1 MIRRISTKL
10 LLAVLA
16 AVVLPFLGLAVFV
29 DYQMGGRLSRDVVL
43 SSLKGLA
50 ADLAGRVDRVVGQFR
65 GDVRFLAASTLND
78 WAIRERYEEETA
90 RVEPVGTDELG
101 KKFVFRD
108 LLAEQFDAAVI
119 QKGGFDALFLIDYEG
134 RLVATNRIDHNRD
147 PLSRELLDELAQR
160 DFSREPWFE
169 AGMVG
174 VPTSVDQHRSSLLP
188 QPDPSAPPRP
198 EDFHIGFSEPV
209 YSLAEPERE
218 IGVLYVLINWSA
230 IQEEVNARVIK
241 NYFQGLVGPDQFPTA
256 YAWIWGSDADTILA
270 HDDPSL
276 YGESIAASPRV
287 GLPALRDAALAS
299 DWDLYPPYEFRGE
312 HKSAAFKHTAGPEGG
327 GFGWVVGVGID
338 DDDIFQAVRELRSLL
353 FKATL
358 AVLLVAVLLTMVIAR
373 RTTGPIL
380 ELREH
385 TQRVAAGDLD
395 AQIEVRGH
403 DELGELAGAFN
414 AMTRDLKTSREQLV
428 KAEKDAAWR
437 EMARQI
443 AHDIKNPLTPI
454 QLSVDLLKRARD
466 DGSPQFDAIFERTV
480 ETVRRQVAH
489 LRDIAG
495 DFHALTGVGR
505 ARSERVDLAALA
517 GEVLELH
524 AAWAEEHGVRTQRTG
539 SGGVVRADPT
549 LLRRVL
555 QNLVSN
561 AVEAMPE
568 GGELRVDVSQENGR
582 VRLEVRDTG
591 LGVPEDVRPRLF
603 EPYFTTRSSGTGLG
617 LAIARRV
624 IEDAGGTIELVPAQP
639 GPGSVARV
647 ELPAFEAPAA

>member
-50 ADLAGRVDRVVGQFR
+50 ADLAGRVDRVVGQYR

-78 WAIRERYEEETA
+78 WAIRERFEAETERLGQDGNGELKEE
-90 RVEPVGTDELG
+90 
-101 KKFVFRD
+101 FVFRD
-108 LLAEQFDAAVI
+108 LLAEQFDAAVLE
-119 QKGGFDALFLIDYEG
+119 KGGFDALFLIDYEG
-134 RLVATNRIDHNRD
+134 RLVATNRIDH
-147 PLSRELLDELAQR
+147 SRNELAPELLADLAAR

-169 AGMVG
+169 AGMLG
-174 VPTSVDQHRSSLLP
+174 QPTSVDQHRSTLLP
-188 QPDPSAPPRP
+188 QPDPDAPQRP
-198 EDFHIGFSEPV
+198 EDFHIGFTEPV
-209 YSLAEPERE
+209 YSQAEPERE
-218 IGVLYVLINWSA
+218 IGVLYVLINWSP
-230 IQEEVNARVIK
+230 IQKEVNAPVLK
-241 NYFQGLVGPDQFPTA
+241 SYFQGLVGPEEFPSA
-256 YAWIWGSDADTILA
+256 YAWIWGADADTILA

-276 YGESIAASPRV
+276 YGESISSSARV
-287 GLPALRDAALAS
+287 GLPALTQAALAA
-299 DWDLYPPYEFRGE
+299 DWELYPPYEFRGKQ
-312 HKSAAFKHTAGPEGG
+312 KSAAFKHTASPEQG

-338 DDDIFQAVRELRSLL
+338 DDDIFQAVRELRALL

-358 AVLLVAVLLTMVIAR
+358 GVLLVAVLLTMVIAR

-380 ELREH
+380 ALREH
-385 TQRVAAGDLD
+385 TQRVAAGDLE
-395 AQIEVRGH
+395 AQIEVGGH
-403 DELGELAGAFN
+403 DELRELAGAFN
-414 AMTRDLKTSREQLV
+414 AMTRDLKASREQLV
-428 KAEKDAAWR
+428 RAEKDAAWR

-466 DGSPQFDAIFERTV
+466 DASPQFDAIFERTV

-505 ARSERVDLAALA
+505 ARAERVDLAALC
-517 GEVLELH
+517 GEVLDLH
-524 AAWAEEHGVRTQRTG
+524 AAWAEERGVRTRRTG
-539 SGGVVRADPT
+539 GGGLVRADPT

-568 GGELRVDVSQENGR
+568 GGELCVDVERAGGR

-591 LGVPEDVRPRLF
+591 VGVPDEVRPRLF

-624 IEDAGGTIELVPAQP
+624 IEEAGGTIELVPAEP
-639 GPGSVARV
+639 GPGTVARV
-647 ELPAFEAPAA
+647 DLPAFEAGSA